1 MNIHHLLYSAEFL
14 WVLRLLSRKKKSK
27 YLVIAALFLI
37 IVWHFKTQWT
47 CYVSLMCTLKWICG
61 SSHAFDTLL
70 QVAGFCINTK
80 YLSYQVL
87 PFNALFHKLFAFFNT
102 TVHKIGK
109 TRENSKLQWL
119 NFEYEAPFTCFLN
132 KERGVKRR
140 PLSYSFKMGGKF

>member
-27 YLVIAALFLI
+27 YLAALFLI

-47 CYVSLMCTLKWICG
+47 CYVSLMYTLKWICG

-87 PFNALFHKLFAFFNT
+87 TFNALFHKPFAFFLT
-102 TVHKIGK
+102 PQFIKIGK
-109 TRENSKLQWL
+109 TREYSKLQWL